1 MSSISEIDFRSAGE
15 EYLCVTPELVR
26 SLLKE
31 RPEDSHKGTY
41 GHAIMIAGCT
51 GMMGAAVLS
60 VGGALRSGCGLVTAH
75 VPFQERSII
84 HITHPSAIVECD
96 PEPVFSTVPGRLESY
111 KAAGIGCGIG
121 KDGKTAKAL
130 ESTLSQ
136 IRGMQKGGHGGA
148 PVTVLDADALN
159 IISEHPG
166 LFGLIPEDSVLTPHL
181 GELDRL
187 LRSAISAGVIEAD
200 SAESGCKKNGCHP
213 FIWEDSREATI
224 LSRRL
229 SCAISSTIVVK
240 GPHTMICPPS
250 GKLYFNM
257 TGNPGM
263 AKGGSGDILAGLLT
277 GLCARGYTP
286 LEASI
291 AAVWYHGKAGD
302 DAAEH
307 LGTESMCATDILDHL
322 KVG

>member
-1 MSSISEIDFRSAGE
+1 
-15 EYLCVTPELVR
+15 
-26 SLLKE
+26 
-31 RPEDSHKGTY
+31 
-41 GHAIMIAGCT
+41 
-51 GMMGAAVLS
+51 MMGAAVLS

-84 HITHPSAIVECD
+84 HITRPSAIVECD
-96 PEPVFSTVPGRLESY
+96 PAPVFSTVPGGLGSY

-121 KDGKTAKAL
+121 KDGKTVKAL
-130 ESTLSQ
+130 ESTLAQ

>member
-84 HITHPSAIVECD
+84 HITRPSAIVECD
-96 PEPVFSTVPGRLESY
+96 PAPVFSTVPGGLGSY

-121 KDGKTAKAL
+121 KDGKTVKAL
-130 ESTLSQ
+130 ESTLAQ

-159 IISEHPG
+159 LCAHPSSG
-166 LFGLIPEDSVLTPHL
+166 RTGQASQIRHIRRGHRGGQRRVRLQEERLPSVHL
-181 GELDRL
+181 GRQ
-187 LRSAISAGVIEAD
+187 
-200 SAESGCKKNGCHP
+200 P
-213 FIWEDSREATI
+213 
-224 LSRRL
+224 
-229 SCAISSTIVVK
+229 
-240 GPHTMICPPS
+240 
-250 GKLYFNM
+250 
-257 TGNPGM
+257 
-263 AKGGSGDILAGLLT
+263 
-277 GLCARGYTP
+277 
-286 LEASI
+286 
-291 AAVWYHGKAGD
+291 
-302 DAAEH
+302 
-307 LGTESMCATDILDHL
+307 
-322 KVG
+322 

>member
-1 MSSISEIDFRSAGE
+1 MSSISEIEFRSAGE

-26 SLLKE
+26 SLRKE

-84 HITHPSAIVECD
+84 HITRPSAIVECD
-96 PEPVFSTVPGRLESY
+96 PAPVFSTVPGGLGSY

-121 KDGKTAKAL
+121 KDGKTVKAL
-130 ESTLSQ
+130 ESTLAQ
-136 IRGMQKGGHGGA
+136 IRGMQKGGRGGA

-187 LRSAISAGVIEAD
+187 LRSAISAPLL
-200 SAESGCKKNGCHP
+200 P
-213 FIWEDSREATI
+213 FRQDHTC
-224 LSRRL
+224 RL
-229 SCAISSTIVVK
+229 
-240 GPHTMICPPS
+240 M
-250 GKLYFNM
+250 Y
-257 TGNPGM
+257 
-263 AKGGSGDILAGLLT
+263 
-277 GLCARGYTP
+277 
-286 LEASI
+286 SI
-291 AAVWYHGKAGD
+291 NW
-302 DAAEH
+302 
-307 LGTESMCATDILDHL
+307 
-322 KVG
+322 